1 MAEPVRHTTVKNFL
15 KDETGMRVGDA
26 TTERLVQIL
35 TSMSE
40 RIANIAKEFALDEAR
55 NTLLVRDIQIGFEAF
70 LRAEGPGLFSPDTIR
85 DAIDGISNEKLTEL
99 INLLRSELEHTP

>member
-1 MAEPVRHTTVKNFL
+1 MSVPVRPGTVQTFL
-15 KDETGMRVGDA
+15 RDRTGMRVGDA

-35 TSMSE
+35 TNMSE
-40 RIANIAKEFALDEAR
+40 RIADIAKEFALDEAR

-85 DAIDGISNEKLTEL
+85 DAIDGITNEKLTEL
-99 INLLRSELEHTP
+99 INLLRSGLEVTP